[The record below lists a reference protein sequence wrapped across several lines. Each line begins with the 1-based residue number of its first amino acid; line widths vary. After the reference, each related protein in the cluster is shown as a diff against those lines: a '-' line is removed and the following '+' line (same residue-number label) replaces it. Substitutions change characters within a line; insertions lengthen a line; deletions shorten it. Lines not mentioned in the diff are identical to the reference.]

1 MDRGVGEC
9 LFWSWFDSSKDR
21 HPRTL
26 WSNEFRS
33 MRPGSSSFLRA
44 RQSPP
49 LLSGKRGLAV
59 SSSHQVRSTGVGL
72 VQVFHGGCL
81 CIGLESGIQI
91 IEQPSNTSLT
101 KRPTSETFKAEELEA
116 KAAHLKTSQSIYSP
130 TDVHTKKKSLADSM
144 VFVVPLILCQ
154 LQEATRSVTLSEVS
168 L

>member
-59 SSSHQVRSTGVGL
+59 SSSHQGITL
-72 VQVFHGGCL
+72 CPGGCL